1 MLTHLRSATINF
13 PYLQA
18 SCLTFLTPKSFVV
31 IKTNWLSSVLNQA
44 VKQSDLAFFVG
55 HHILILLC
63 RTIYED
69 FYSSFSYL
77 ENLQNILKQ
86 IQSHWW
92 SAHWSGSR
100 FLAEEVCFQEWGSRD
115 ILPWKILRFQVHG
128 NAIYTI
134 LRQSQ
139 RVLISHFLK

>member
-18 SCLTFLTPKSFVV
+18 SCLTFLTPKGFVV

-63 RTIYED
+63 RTNED

-100 FLAEEVCFQEWGSRD
+100 FLAEEVRFQEGGPGTSSPGEFRD
-115 ILPWKILRFQVHG
+115 FKSTEMQFTP
-128 NAIYTI
+128 
-134 LRQSQ
+134 
-139 RVLISHFLK
+139 FLGKVSVF